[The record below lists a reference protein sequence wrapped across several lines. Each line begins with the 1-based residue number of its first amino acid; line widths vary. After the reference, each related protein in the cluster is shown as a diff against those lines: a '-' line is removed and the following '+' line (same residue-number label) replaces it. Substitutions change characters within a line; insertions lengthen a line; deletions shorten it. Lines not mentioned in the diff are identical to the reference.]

1 MVIIK
6 RCEWA
11 NSNDLEKQY
20 HDNEW
25 GTPNY
30 DDATL
35 FESLILESM
44 QAGLSWS
51 TMLKKRDTLRK
62 AYDGFDVDKI
72 SQYTTDKVELLMN
85 DEGVIRH
92 RLKIQATI
100 SNAQSFKL
108 IQNEYGSFSDYIWS
122 FVDFK
127 PIKTHWE
134 TIKSVPS
141 STELSDKISKDLK
154 SRGFKFL
161 GTTTVYA
168 FMQSVGLVDDHVVD
182 CFRRTGI
189 TN

>member
-1 MVIIK
+1 MK

-11 NSNDLEKQY
+11 NSNDLERQY
-20 HDNEW
+20 HDKEW
-25 GTPNY
+25 GTPTYN
-30 DDATL
+30 DEVL

-51 TMLKKRDTLRK
+51 TILKKGDTLRK

-72 SQYTTDKVELLMN
+72 SQYSTDKVESLMK

-100 SNAQSFKL
+100 SNAQSFKA
-108 IQNEYGSFSDYIWS
+108 IQNEFGSFSDYIWL

-134 TIKSVPS
+134 TIESVPS
-141 STELSDKISKDLK
+141 SSELSDKISKDLK
-154 SRGFKFL
+154 LRGFKFL

-168 FMQSVGLVDDHVVD
+168 FMQSVGLIDDHVVD
-182 CFRRTGI
+182 CFRRTGS
-189 TN
+189 TH